1 MRAKS
6 RAKFFAAIV
15 FLVIL
20 SISSFG
26 AIFLLGQQ
34 PSGASSQNPTNSST
48 TPTNSQN
55 STNNPTP
62 TVQVKIVNK
71 AIPSGYAMGFPADGG
86 LIIGMNVV
94 FIENPNQRISDR
106 FTAKLSGTVT
116 RLVIYG
122 FAFEGQPTV
131 RVGLQGDNSGNPQGQ
146 WITNKAFGDIQ
157 LSSSSG
163 FKEVQLGVSVAL
175 TKGQIYHVVIEA
187 VQDHWSGKA
196 AITTYQANSL
206 AQPYNPDDPDITWSD
221 SNMNTLFSNGQ
232 GWQEQNKWPIFV
244 IEYSDGQ
251 QEGQPYSL
259 IAQWVVYSST
269 YVGQTLIPASDYHM
283 SEFAFV
289 VGTGSGT
296 PQDNLYYQVRDSSN
310 KILAQGTFA
319 QKGQLTNS
327 QTWIEATLAN
337 PVTLS
342 KGQTYRIIVLSP
354 QTDLANAYYFFGH
367 EFSFNAELGYG
378 SLQHQLTSSLDGGST
393 WGEHP
398 DADAVFRITNV

>member
-1 MRAKS
+1 MHSEMSLKMRAKS

-62 TVQVKIVNK
+62 TVQMKIVNK
-71 AIPSGYAMGFPADGG
+71 AIPSAYAMGFPADGG

-289 VGTGSGT
+289 VADGSGT

-337 PVTLS
+337 PVALS
-342 KGQTYRIIVLSP
+342 
-354 QTDLANAYYFFGH
+354 
-367 EFSFNAELGYG
+367 
-378 SLQHQLTSSLDGGST
+378 
-393 WGEHP
+393 
-398 DADAVFRITNV
+398 